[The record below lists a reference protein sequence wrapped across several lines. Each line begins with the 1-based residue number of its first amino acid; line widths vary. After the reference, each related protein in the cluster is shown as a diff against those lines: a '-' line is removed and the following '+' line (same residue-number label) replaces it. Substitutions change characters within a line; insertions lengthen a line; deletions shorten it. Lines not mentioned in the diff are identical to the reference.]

1 MSAGLTPTSDGTPAL
16 RRAVPADAA
25 ACAAL
30 VRSLSPAFFA
40 HPDGR
45 DTALFWDSVS
55 AERQAGYIAA
65 YAYWVAEVDGVV
77 VGLAALRP
85 PQHVFHLFVAADW
98 QGQGL
103 GRRLLDR
110 LLADTDPAQPV
121 TVNASLL
128 AQAFYAR
135 WGFVIQGPAQLQH
148 GVRFQPMVR
157 SVA

>member
-1 MSAGLTPTSDGTPAL
+1 
-16 RRAVPADAA
+16 
-25 ACAAL
+25 
-30 VRSLSPAFFA
+30 
-40 HPDGR
+40 
-45 DTALFWDSVS
+45 
-55 AERQAGYIAA
+55 
-65 YAYWVAEVDGVV
+65 
-77 VGLAALRP
+77 
-85 PQHVFHLFVAADW
+85 VAADW